1 MAHTQRVHAR
11 NPARSIMTGYAYK
24 SEISEAHIG
33 AEEYINNFRDPERFM
48 EYCRQC
54 PMYGK
59 TWACPPY
66 GFDME
71 EYLHG
76 YRFATIIMARITPA
90 EKGIPI
96 AEAGRLLLPERIRL
110 ERMLL
115 QAEKESGGKA
125 FAFTG
130 KCHYCVECT
139 REAGLPC
146 RHPEKVRPSLEA
158 CGFDIVKTATK
169 LFATEIKW
177 SSNSFVPEYL
187 TLIGG
192 LFHNSGSCISYLK
205 L

>member
-66 GFDME
+66 GFDIE

-76 YRFATIIMARITPA
+76 YRFATIIMAKITPA

-96 AEAGRLLLPERIRL
+96 AETGRLLLPERIRL

-115 QAEKESGGKA
+115 QAEKESGGK
-125 FAFTG
+125 
-130 KCHYCVECT
+130 
-139 REAGLPC
+139 
-146 RHPEKVRPSLEA
+146 
-158 CGFDIVKTATK
+158 
-169 LFATEIKW
+169 
-177 SSNSFVPEYL
+177 SS
-187 TLIGG
+187 
-192 LFHNSGSCISYLK
+192 
-205 L
+205 